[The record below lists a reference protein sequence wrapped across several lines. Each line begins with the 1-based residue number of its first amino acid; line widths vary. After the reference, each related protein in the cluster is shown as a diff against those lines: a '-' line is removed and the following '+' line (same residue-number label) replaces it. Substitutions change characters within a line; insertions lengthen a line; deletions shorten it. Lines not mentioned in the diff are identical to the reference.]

1 MLILGII
8 ASSITGNLVT
18 TSYESIAT
26 VTVGGAGTSTFD
38 FTSIPST
45 YKHLQLRIICKSS
58 GGSQV
63 SLRFNSDTASNYS
76 EHQLVGD
83 GSSATAYG
91 GANTSL
97 APQGQTATTS
107 NTFGA
112 FIIDILDYGSTSK
125 YKTVRGLNGA
135 DMNGSG
141 QIGLYSNLWRSTSAI
156 TDITVLADSGKSF
169 DQYSSFALY
178 GIKGS

>member
-1 MLILGII
+1 MATNTYVALRTETV
-8 ASSITGNLVT
+8 AVVT
-18 TSYESIAT
+18 NT
-26 VTVGGAGTSTFD
+26 VTFDLTGISGYTDLVIVGAGTISANA
-38 FTSIPST
+38 PST
-45 YKHLQLRIICKSS
+45 LI
-58 GGSQV
+58 
-63 SLRFNSDTASNYS
+63 RFNGDTASNYS
-76 EHQLVGD
+76 YTYLTGD

-91 GANTSL
+91 GANTLL